1 MGAQRR
7 RELDGFK
14 IGLISRFYLM
24 ASMIAQLVK
33 TLPAMQETPVQVLD
47 QEDPLEMG

>member
-14 IGLISRFYLM
+14 IGLIRRFYLM
-24 ASMIAQLVK
+24 ASVIAQLVK